1 MSNYLTK
8 SSNHFNLKRKFQTC
22 LSESLI
28 SVFIPDL
35 GVKMF
40 GFVFEKP
47 RAGLNFED
55 TVLLGVKKLF
65 KTDYSAVTLI
75 PHRLK

>member
-1 MSNYLTK
+1 
-8 SSNHFNLKRKFQTC
+8 
-22 LSESLI
+22 
-28 SVFIPDL
+28 
-35 GVKMF
+35 MF

-55 TVLLGVKKLF
+55 SVLLGVKKLF

-75 PHRLK
+75 PHSLK